1 MPRCTNC
8 NNKFEQYEFNNK
20 HCKELDCQ
28 VAKGLYKLS
37 KIKDKKRK
45 EVNKDLKQRKE
56 ALKTKQDYEKELQPI
71 VNTFIRLRDKD
82 KPCISCDRPLTAK
95 FDAGHFYPAGTY
107 KNIRYH
113 EDNIQGQCVHCNR
126 DKHGNLLEYRP
137 RLIKRIGLKRVE
149 ELDRLRNEASRI
161 TISELIAMKVIYKDK
176 IKLLR

>member
-1 MPRCTNC
+1 MPRCTHC
-8 NNKFEQYEFNNK
+8 NTKFEAYEFNGK
-20 HCKELDCQ
+20 YCKELDCQ

-82 KPCISCDRPLTAK
+82 KPCISCDRPLTSK

-113 EDNIQGQCVHCNR
+113 EDNISGQCVHCNR

-161 TISELIAMKVIYKDK
+161 TIPELIAMKVIYKDK